1 MEIKK
6 LYRITLKNNRTN
18 EIRTTTTWFKDME
31 EIETTVRR
39 LMPFTSIE
47 NVIEITSESL
57 KIKTI

>member
-18 EIRTTTTWFKDME
+18 ETRTTTTWFKDME
-31 EIETTVRR
+31 EIEITVRR

-47 NVIEITSESL
+47 NVIEVTSKTL
-57 KIKTI
+57 KIKTV